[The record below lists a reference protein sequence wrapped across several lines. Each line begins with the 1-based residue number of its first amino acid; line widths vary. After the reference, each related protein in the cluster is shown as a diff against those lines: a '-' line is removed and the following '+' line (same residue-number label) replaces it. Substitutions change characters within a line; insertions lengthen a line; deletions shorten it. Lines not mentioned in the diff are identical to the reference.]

1 MEIFFR
7 DCYQIIQTMPVLS
20 TRVSAIICHQVDI
33 VGETLRTLGIHPKE
47 IQFRR
52 ELHQTK
58 CNHLIIKKVS

>member
-1 MEIFFR
+1 
-7 DCYQIIQTMPVLS
+7 MPVLS